1 MSQNRKFQPG
11 DIVHHFKRTLQSP
24 ELLAQ
29 QPTLYMYQIV
39 DTAIHSESGDT
50 MMIYRSLYGN
60 KQLYVRPM
68 DMFLSEVD
76 HDKYPQVRQKY
87 RFEKFED

>member
-1 MSQNRKFQPG
+1 MTQTRMFQPG

-29 QPTLYMYQIV
+29 QPNLYLYEIV
-39 DTAIHSESGDT
+39 DVATHSETGDA
-50 MMIYRSLYGN
+50 MMIYRALYGT

-68 DMFLSEVD
+68 DMFMSEVD
-76 HDKYPQVRQKY
+76 HKKYPQVRQKY
-87 RFEKFED
+87 RFEK

>member
-1 MSQNRKFQPG
+1 MTQKRMFQPG

-24 ELLAQ
+24 DLLAQ
-29 QPTLYMYQIV
+29 QPNLYKYEIIGV
-39 DTAIHSESGDT
+39 ATHSETGDA

-60 KQLYVRPM
+60 QQLYVRPL

-76 HDKYPQVRQKY
+76 HEKYPQVQQTY
-87 RFEKFED
+87 RFEK